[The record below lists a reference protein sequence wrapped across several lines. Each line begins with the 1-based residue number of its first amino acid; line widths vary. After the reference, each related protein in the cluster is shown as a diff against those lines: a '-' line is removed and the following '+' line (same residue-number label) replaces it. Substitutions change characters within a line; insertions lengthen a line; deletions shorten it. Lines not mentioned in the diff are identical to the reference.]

1 MAGVRDTET
10 QFRAVGRR
18 LAASFPPETQSRP
31 GDVLDILIREVDR
44 RLDLKNAANEN
55 TAAPASREDGES
67 A

>member
-1 MAGVRDTET
+1 MAGIRDTET

-18 LAASFPPETQSRP
+18 LAARFPPETETRP

-44 RLDLKNAANEN
+44 RLGFGPPANG
-55 TAAPASREDGES
+55 ADAPDQGES